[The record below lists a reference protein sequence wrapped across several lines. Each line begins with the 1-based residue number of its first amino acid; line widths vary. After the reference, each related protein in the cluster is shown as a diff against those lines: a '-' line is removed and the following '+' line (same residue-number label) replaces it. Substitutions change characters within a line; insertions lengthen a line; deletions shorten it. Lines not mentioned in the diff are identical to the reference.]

1 MCVCVCLYVYKC
13 VYACYVKRFTSARH
27 VYTRVRVF
35 AVDAQLSQ
43 FIALI
48 KRFLRYALTYY
59 HYYRYHYR
67 KNKSLN
73 NHIRVVE
80 SLS

>member
-1 MCVCVCLYVYKC
+1 MCVRVCGVYVCVLL
-13 VYACYVKRFTSARH
+13 TSVRH

-48 KRFLRYALTYY
+48 KRFFATL
-59 HYYRYHYR
+59 
-67 KNKSLN
+67 
-73 NHIRVVE
+73 
-80 SLS
+80 